1 MPSQYKQIHGVKY
14 ERDLLEI
21 ADAAHGANRIMLKAD
36 AELLWRHAMDGNR
49 VTATEERTLQYIM
62 SYYRMNSAAVELLR
76 MRIVDYHR
84 MQQIKVQPKL
94 VPKLAADTHQRP
106 QEASVQEMH
115 SEQAGRESYMGLI
128 MNIRCI
134 LDVFNLFVKL
144 CVRLASSLRP

>member
-14 ERDLLEI
+14 KRDLLEI
-21 ADAAHGANRIMLKAD
+21 ADAAHGANRRMLKAD

-49 VTATEERTLQYIM
+49 LTATEERTLRYIM
-62 SYYRMNSAAVELLR
+62 SNYRMNAAAVELLR

-84 MQQIKVQPKL
+84 LPQIKFQPKL
-94 VPKLAADTHQRP
+94 VPKLAADIHRVP

-115 SEQAGRESYMGLI
+115 SEPAGRESYMGLI
-128 MNIRCI
+128 MNSRCI